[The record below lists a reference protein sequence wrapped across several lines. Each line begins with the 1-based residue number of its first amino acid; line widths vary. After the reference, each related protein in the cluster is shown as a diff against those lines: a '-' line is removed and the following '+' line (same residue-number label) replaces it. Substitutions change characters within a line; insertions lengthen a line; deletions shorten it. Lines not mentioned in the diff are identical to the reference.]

1 MSPRIR
7 ADRSGGESGGDSYLA
22 SVSDL
27 MAGLVF
33 IFIITL
39 AVFALRL
46 AMTNEDAK
54 AAEEETRVQLESIRS
69 ARKNRTTLLNA
80 LKDQLTELGIEVKV
94 MEDQGVLRLG
104 ENGIGFETGR
114 FHPISGHEA
123 RVGKLAYALA
133 QVLPCF
139 VDHEDRTENQN
150 PSSRPRYCL
159 ADLHDEE
166 HMCLVRPDP
175 GSPRVDTVLV
185 EGHTD
190 SLRVNCRSCKFSD
203 NLELSTMRAAEIWRM
218 SAACEPSLE
227 GLMNRDQL
235 RVVSVSG
242 YGKTR
247 LADETNPQASVNRR
261 IDLRFIME
269 SPRAEDLDPG
279 PPSSPTA
286 RESVERRYLE

>member
-1 MSPRIR
+1 MSPRR
-7 ADRSGGESGGDSYLA
+7 PRSQTDAGSEGDSYLA

-46 AMTNEDAK
+46 AMTNEAAK
-54 AAEEETRVQLESIRS
+54 AAEEETRDQLESIQS
-69 ARKNRTTLLNA
+69 ARKNRSVLLNT
-80 LKDQLTELGIEVKV
+80 LKEQLTELGIEVKI

-104 ENGIGFETGR
+104 ENGIGFETAR
-114 FHPISGHEA
+114 FQPIPGHEA
-123 RVGKLAYALA
+123 RVGKLAFALA

-139 VDHEDRTENQN
+139 VNHLERTET
-150 PSSRPRYCL
+150 PTSDRRPEYCHNGDDQEL
-159 ADLHDEE
+159 TFCPHP
-166 HMCLVRPDP
+166 PDP

-190 SLRVNCRSCKFSD
+190 SLRVNCRGCRFSD

-218 SAACEPSLE
+218 SAACEPRLE
-227 GLMNRDQL
+227 SLMNRDQL

-242 YGKTR
+242 YGETR
-247 LADETNPQASVNRR
+247 LADEANPMASVNRR

-269 SPRAEDLDPG
+269 SPRAEDLVSLPG
-279 PPSSPTA
+279 LLPNA
-286 RESVERRYLE
+286 RKSVERRYLE